1 METQAP
7 ALSPEYTRLV
17 EDCDKLSADI
27 RAIHKG
33 TLDLLARVQDFNMRA
48 EAEIARARRAA

>member
-1 METQAP
+1 MSTPTP

-17 EDCDKLSADI
+17 ESCDKLSADI
-27 RAIHKG
+27 RSIHQDAM
-33 TLDLLARVQDFNMRA
+33 DLLVRVQDFGRRM